1 MNVDI
6 QKDLKPAK
14 VDHLFVVVAEKDKD
28 VALPQAISKSVRK
41 TIENAGFD
49 GRADESIT
57 ILADEP
63 RKITLMGIGKKDAI
77 NLRGIR
83 AALYSIGKIAKKQR
97 DARIA
102 VLLPYNAGNLDANA
116 MTRLVADYLAQTDYK
131 YDEYITVKK
140 NGDMRSID
148 ATILATASLQPK
160 RLREIR
166 QEARTVSQAV
176 RTVRDLGNAPP
187 NVITPT
193 RLAERAEAVAK
204 ESGIKCTIYGRRE
217 IERMKMGGLLAVN
230 RGSAEEPRF
239 IVMEYAPRRAKTHV
253 ALVGKGITFDSGGI
267 SIKPAEKM
275 EEMKFDMCGAAA
287 VIGVMQAAAALE
299 LPIRITGAIP
309 STENLPGGRAYKPGD
324 IITMMNGKTVEIVN
338 TDAEGRMILG
348 DALHYASEL
357 KPDHLIDYA
366 TLTGACVVALGSEAA
381 GLFSNDDELA
391 RKLIDCGERVGERLW
406 RLPEWDDY
414 KDLIRSEWA
423 DMKNSGGRWGGA
435 ISAALFL
442 KEYVNCPSWAHLDIA
457 GTAYMEHET
466 AREARGAT
474 GAGVRVTVE
483 FLESLSR

>member
-6 QKDLKPAK
+6 AK
-14 VDHLFVVVAEKDKD
+14 EVKLSKTDHLFVALAEKDKEPE
-28 VALPQAISKSVRK
+28 LPPAIAKMVRRAAD
-41 TIENAGFD
+41 EARFE

-63 RKITLMGIGKKDAI
+63 RKLTLIGLGKKDELKI
-77 NLRGIR
+77 RGVR
-83 AALYSIGKIAKKQR
+83 AALYAIAKIAKKQR
-97 DARIA
+97 DESIA
-102 VLLPYNAGNLDANA
+102 VALPYTAGGLDADA
-116 MTRLVADYLAQTDYK
+116 MTRLVADYLAQADYK

-140 NGDMRSID
+140 NGDVRKVD
-148 ATILATASLQPK
+148 ATVLAAASLDPK

-166 QEARTVSQAV
+166 DEARAITDGV

-187 NVITPT
+187 NLVTPA
-193 RLAERAEAVAK
+193 RLAERAQEVAK
-204 ESGIKCTIYGRRE
+204 KSGIKCTVYERRD
-217 IERMKMGGLLAVN
+217 IEKMKMGGLLAVN
-230 RGSAEEPRF
+230 RGSHEEPRF
-239 IVMEYAPRRAKTHV
+239 IVMEYSPRRAKKHV

-287 VIGVMQAAAALE
+287 VIGTMQAAAELE
-299 LPIRITGAIP
+299 LPVRITGAIP
-309 STENLPGGRAYKPGD
+309 ATENLPGGAAYKPGD
-324 IITMMNGKTVEIVN
+324 IITMMSGKTVEIVN
-338 TDAEGRMILG
+338 TDAEGRMILA
-348 DALHYASEL
+348 DALHYASQQ

-391 RKLIDCGERVGERLW
+391 QKLIECGERVGERLW

-442 KEYVNCPSWAHLDIA
+442 KEYVDCPSWAHLDIA
-457 GTAYMEHET
+457 GTAYAEHEN

-474 GAGVRVTVE
+474 GAGVRVTLA

>member
-6 QKDLKPAK
+6 AKEIKLSK
-14 VDHLFVVVAEKDKD
+14 VDHLFVALAEKDKEAD
-28 VALPQAISKSVRK
+28 LPGAIAKTVRK
-41 TIENAGFD
+41 AVDNAGFD
-49 GRADESIT
+49 GRSEETIT
-57 ILADEP
+57 ILNDEP
-63 RKITLMGIGKKDAI
+63 RKLTLVGLGKKDALT
-77 NLRGIR
+77 LRGIR
-83 AALYSIGKIAKKQR
+83 AALYAIAKIARKQR
-97 DARIA
+97 DTNIA
-102 VLLPYNAGNLDANA
+102 VAVPYAAGDLDATA
-116 MTRLVADYLAQTDYK
+116 MTRFIADYLAQADYK

-140 NGDMRSID
+140 NGDVRTID
-148 ATILATASLQPK
+148 ATLIAPADVDAKQ
-160 RLREIR
+160 LRDVR
-166 QEARTVSQAV
+166 DQARAITDGV

-187 NVITPT
+187 NLVTPT
-193 RLAERAEAVAK
+193 RLAERAEEVAK
-204 ESGIKCTIYGRRE
+204 EYGIKCTVYGRRE

-230 RGSAEEPRF
+230 RGSHEEPRF
-239 IVMEYAPRRAKTHV
+239 IVMEYAPRRAKKHV

-287 VIGVMQAAAALE
+287 VIGTIQAAAALE
-299 LPIRITGAIP
+299 LPVHITGAIP

-324 IITMMNGKTVEIVN
+324 IITMMSGKTVEIVN
-338 TDAEGRMILG
+338 TDAEGRMILA
-348 DALHYASEL
+348 DALHYASQQ

-391 RKLIDCGERVGERLW
+391 RKLIECGQRTGDRVW

-435 ISAALFL
+435 ITAALFL
-442 KEYVNCPSWAHLDIA
+442 KEYVDCPSWAHLDIA
-457 GTAYMEHET
+457 GTAYAEHET
-466 AREARGAT
+466 PREARGAT